1 MWVDT
6 GEKSGHSYF
15 TPQHHCH
22 KNIYLFIW
30 QVMINQC
37 LPLIL
42 LANSHLWSSACWLSA
57 MLDIFC
63 QKKSS
68 TAAGQGNEAR
78 WPLGRGTAAL
88 WRACL
93 CVLSFKLALC
103 MQVFV
108 FQVCRCV
115 SFFKYASVFCVWKQ
129 RSVCIVKQQQ
139 AISAE
144 VISLSWTL
152 SAGKE
157 WAQVIMRTSE
167 EDKLKKSPQMWI
179 EYWLH
184 IFKRGKKSFG
194 MHFART
200 GLLLHKGVFVQIEN
214 WLSSVATHKREVTR
228 FIGDGAS
235 RRVVC
240 VCSQFLSFCAA
251 VCIAVCVLCACSACS
266 VCRVCAVN
274 RVCEKA
280 GKVELAIWWLG
291 LSGTAGGR

>member
-1 MWVDT
+1 
-6 GEKSGHSYF
+6 
-15 TPQHHCH
+15 
-22 KNIYLFIW
+22 
-30 QVMINQC
+30 
-37 LPLIL
+37 
-42 LANSHLWSSACWLSA
+42 
-57 MLDIFC
+57 
-63 QKKSS
+63 
-68 TAAGQGNEAR
+68 
-78 WPLGRGTAAL
+78 
-88 WRACL
+88 
-93 CVLSFKLALC
+93 
-103 MQVFV
+103 MQVFVSCLV

-167 EDKLKKSPQMWI
+167 EDKLEKSPQMWI

-184 IFKRGKKSFG
+184 IFKPGKKFFW
-194 MHFART
+194 MHFVRT

-240 VCSQFLSFCAA
+240 VQSVFVFLCRS
-251 VCIAVCVLCACSACS
+251 VYCS
-266 VCRVCAVN
+266 VCAVCLQC
-274 RVCEKA
+274 VCSE
-280 GKVELAIWWLG
+280 
-291 LSGTAGGR
+291 

>member
-1 MWVDT
+1 
-6 GEKSGHSYF
+6 
-15 TPQHHCH
+15 
-22 KNIYLFIW
+22 
-30 QVMINQC
+30 MIQC
-37 LPLIL
+37 LLTLCNAGWFLP
-42 LANSHLWSSACWLSA
+42 
-57 MLDIFC
+57 
-63 QKKSS
+63 KKSS

-78 WPLGRGTAAL
+78 WPLGRGAAAL
-88 WRACL
+88 CRACL

-103 MQVFV
+103 MQVFVSCLV

-167 EDKLKKSPQMWI
+167 EDKLEKSPQMWI

-184 IFKRGKKSFG
+184 IFKPGKKIFW
-194 MHFART
+194 MHFVRT

-251 VCIAVCVLCACSACS
+251 VCIAVCVQWIEFAKKL
-266 VCRVCAVN
+266 
-274 RVCEKA
+274 EK
-280 GKVELAIWWLG
+280 
-291 LSGTAGGR
+291 LSWPSGD